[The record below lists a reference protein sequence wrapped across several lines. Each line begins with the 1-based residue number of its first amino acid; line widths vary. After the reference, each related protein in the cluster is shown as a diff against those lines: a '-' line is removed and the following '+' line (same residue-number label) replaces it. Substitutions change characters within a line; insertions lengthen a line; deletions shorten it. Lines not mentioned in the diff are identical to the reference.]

1 LRIADCGLIG
11 QLPGSPQSEIR
22 DPRLPRVVRTLLAL
36 LLIVVTSTTA
46 FAANLKVVETKH
58 YTLHTDVEPALAK
71 DLAIRLDA
79 MYEEY
84 DRRLAD
90 FKTGRGD
97 ERAKFEVFVFNDRA
111 DYMQLTENRLAN
123 TGGVF
128 IPHRNLLAAFLQ
140 GQGRDTLR
148 RTLQH
153 EAFHQFA
160 FRSISRDLPPW
171 LNEGLAQLFEEG
183 IWTGKAF
190 LLNQV
195 PPRRVRQLQADVEA
209 KRLVPF
215 DKFLAMTLDQWNQT
229 LTTDA
234 ELGGVQYNQAWAMVH
249 FLVYAGTEKGG
260 KAKYRD
266 RLLELLK
273 KTNAGVDPAV
283 AFTESFSNNVEGFQD
298 RFSEYARALRP
309 TSAAAML
316 ERQSVLADLL
326 KVLHRNNMKFSDVS
340 SFRARALSV
349 EYRATYTMGNVRWET
364 DPNVAVYFSGL
375 DGKLLKKDALFFVPR
390 AGAPLPDIV
399 CRPGGATQIRSRFHR
414 TTDAPGGG
422 DIEHEILVEP
432 VK

>member
-1 LRIADCGLIG
+1 MVAIIAIVL
-11 QLPGSPQSEIR
+11 S
-22 DPRLPRVVRTLLAL
+22 LLAPFA
-36 LLIVVTSTTA
+36 T
-46 FAANLKVVETKH
+46 AANLKKIDTKH

-90 FKTGRGD
+90 FKRGGTD
-97 ERAKFEVFVFNDRA
+97 ERAKFEVYVFNNRD
-111 DYMQLTENRLAN
+111 DYMKLTENRLAN

-140 GQGRDTLR
+140 GQGRDSLR

-160 FRSISRDLPPW
+160 FRSISQDLPPW

-195 PPRRVRQLQADVEA
+195 PPRRIRQLQADVEA
-209 KRLVPF
+209 KRIVSF
-215 DKFLAMTLDQWNQT
+215 DIMLPMTLDEWNET
-229 LTTDA
+229 LTTNA
-234 ELGGVQYNQAWAMVH
+234 ERGGVQYNQSWAMVH

-260 KAKYRD
+260 KALYRD
-266 RLLELLK
+266 RLMQMLK
-273 KTNAGVDPAV
+273 KTNAGMDASR
-283 AFTESFSNNVEGFQD
+283 AFTESFSDNIKAFEDAFI
-298 RFSEYARALRP
+298 RYAGSLQP
-309 TSAAAML
+309 TPPAAML

-326 KVLHRNNMKFSDVS
+326 KGLTRSGQKFADMQA
-340 SFRARALSV
+340 FRARATGGKFRMTYSLGSV
-349 EYRATYTMGNVRWET
+349 QWET
-364 DPNVAVYFSGL
+364 DPNVGIYFSGL
-375 DGKLLKKDALFFVPR
+375 DGKQLGRDQLFFAPR

-399 CRPGGATQIRSRFHR
+399 CRPGGTTQIRSRFHR
-414 TTDAPGGG
+414 TPNAPGGG
-422 DIEHEILVEP
+422 DIEHEIVVEP
-432 VK
+432 MK